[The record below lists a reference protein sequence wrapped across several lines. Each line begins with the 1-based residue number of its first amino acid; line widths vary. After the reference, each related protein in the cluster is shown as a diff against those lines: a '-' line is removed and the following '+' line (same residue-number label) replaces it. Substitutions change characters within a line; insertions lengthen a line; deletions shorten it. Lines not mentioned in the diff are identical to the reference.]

1 VSDISGIL
9 LEVRR
14 RGIRL
19 VANCGRLDYCP
30 RSAMTA
36 DLVERIKENKAA
48 ILEAIQFDWDR
59 DTVPVMICP
68 DCGGCRH
75 WQSMEGTWHCAR
87 CDPPTVGLAWMKRV
101 ERARKR
107 HGQPIRPET
116 RELIADLEDL
126 LDSSQRPPILCGR
139 SVNHG

>member
-1 VSDISGIL
+1 MGDINEIL
-9 LEVRR
+9 TEVRR

-19 VANCGRLDYCP
+19 VTNCDRLDYCP

-36 DLVERIKENKAA
+36 ELVERIKANKAA
-48 ILEAIQFDWDR
+48 ILETIQTDWDR
-59 DTVPVMICP
+59 DTIPVMICP
-68 DCGGCRH
+68 KCDGWQH
-75 WQSMEGTWHCAR
+75 WQSLEGTWHCAR

-116 RELIADLEDL
+116 MELIADLEAL
-126 LDSSQRPPILCGR
+126 LDSS
-139 SVNHG
+139 